1 MPSKPDKDHPWRKNI
16 PVKGEPTKRS
26 GRTEQF
32 KEQMRKGAINSG
44 LTPLEFLM
52 MVYRSPKQPL
62 SVRIKA
68 ADACLPY
75 VHRKMPTDMT
85 MTDNDPAS
93 LAAAVRE
100 HIRAA
105 GVTPLPPLEP
115 GPQEDGDGLE

>member
-1 MPSKPDKDHPWRKNI
+1 M
-16 PVKGEPTKRS
+16 
-26 GRTEQF
+26 EQF

-75 VHRKMPTDMT
+75 VHRKMPTDVT
-85 MTDNDPAS
+85 TTTNDAAT

-105 GVTPLPPLEP
+105 GVFAIPPEP
-115 GPQEDGDGLE
+115 EGDGDGLE